1 MNWKTIRFKV
11 CSSYLFCLLR
21 SQVWLQIAAYL
32 SLKWSSKGV
41 SAVLLLHNCHQQQP
55 LQAMSAD
62 HCWDYL
68 PTNDLLVSLSLCYR
82 FCLSALCA
90 FFSCLS
96 CCNCLLTAHTC
107 QRLVKLQLR
116 CLALSS
122 IVNGN
127 VCSGCCWFQKQP
139 TLHLASQMAMKSWW
153 DLKFLIWWL
162 CLIQTSMKR
171 RETNSN

>member
-1 MNWKTIRFKV
+1 MHLSLLLWLYSNAHSLAHHYCPRWQWIGKQSDLKYVQAVF
-11 CSSYLFCLLR
+11 FCLLR

-127 VCSGCCWFQKQP
+127 VCSGCCWFQKSP
-139 TLHLASQMAMKSWW
+139 LY
-153 DLKFLIWWL
+153 I
-162 CLIQTSMKR
+162 
-171 RETNSN
+171 